1 VEECGSPA
9 GAEMIHK
16 DEKTTC
22 QGRVHRHRLYPV
34 EWETVGVGDIGSGSG
49 VELGR
54 ERESLPV
61 AKAASSSRAVWD
73 LGGGSTRG
81 MLAAGAEMVDKDG
94 GGEHDPGT

>member
-1 VEECGSPA
+1 
-9 GAEMIHK
+9 M
-16 DEKTTC
+16 
-22 QGRVHRHRLYPV
+22 
-34 EWETVGVGDIGSGSG
+34 GVGDIGSGSG

-81 MLAAGAEMVDKDG
+81 MLAAGAEMVIKTVAVNTTLACSFLVLMYHFRPRRAAAFLHLSRHQDCTRRG
-94 GGEHDPGT
+94 